1 MSYIIPGDQC
11 KYILRKCPKPLIKN
25 TFAGALAQ
33 ESSHYV
39 TLGNS
44 TITFFICQQFF
55 PSFSIFF
62 SIDTA
67 ALFSCLYHR
76 CFALIMEEKS
86 SSRMT
91 YPQKETEELHLSNI
105 TKHALEESLKRLLLK
120 KPLTKIT
127 INDLTTDC
135 GISRMTFYYHFKDIY
150 DLVEWACLEE
160 STRALQGKK
169 TYSTWQEGLLQI
181 FEAVYENKAFIM
193 NAYNSLSR
201 EQIENFLFRLTH
213 DLIMGVV
220 EERSVGTSITE
231 AQKNFIADFY
241 KYSFVGIMLDWIR
254 QGMKADYTSICT
266 DMCTTLHG
274 NISNSIKNFTNSTE

>member
-76 CFALIMEEKS
+76 CFALIMKEKS
-86 SSRMT
+86 CSRIT

-127 INDLTTDC
+127 INGLKNLQKSFLPGAVCLFTLESPC
-135 GISRMTFYYHFKDIY
+135 GF
-150 DLVEWACLEE
+150 
-160 STRALQGKK
+160 
-169 TYSTWQEGLLQI
+169 
-181 FEAVYENKAFIM
+181 FEAGPFD
-193 NAYNSLSR
+193 
-201 EQIENFLFRLTH
+201 QIIDVLKM
-213 DLIMGVV
+213 I
-220 EERSVGTSITE
+220 
-231 AQKNFIADFY
+231 
-241 KYSFVGIMLDWIR
+241 
-254 QGMKADYTSICT
+254 
-266 DMCTTLHG
+266 
-274 NISNSIKNFTNSTE
+274 IKLLL